1 MNGNF
6 ASPSRNN
13 AVITSKANNKSG
25 LNKAHELEI
34 EIPTGWIGKHFEIK
48 QRESVLKRFKN
59 DILPDSVF
67 RLSLAQTLFWAKI

>member
-13 AVITSKANNKSG
+13 AVTTSKANNKSG

-34 EIPTGWIGKHFEIK
+34 EIPTG
-48 QRESVLKRFKN
+48 
-59 DILPDSVF
+59 
-67 RLSLAQTLFWAKI
+67 